1 MQLQQAFE
9 TQITSLSL
17 LNSYCQPNTL
27 EVPQH
32 QRATNPNKAY
42 AAVNGGH
49 KDV

>member
-1 MQLQQAFE
+1 MQLKQVFE

-27 EVPQH
+27 EVPRH
-32 QRATNPNKAY
+32 QRTTNPNKAY
-42 AAVNGGH
+42 AVVNEGH